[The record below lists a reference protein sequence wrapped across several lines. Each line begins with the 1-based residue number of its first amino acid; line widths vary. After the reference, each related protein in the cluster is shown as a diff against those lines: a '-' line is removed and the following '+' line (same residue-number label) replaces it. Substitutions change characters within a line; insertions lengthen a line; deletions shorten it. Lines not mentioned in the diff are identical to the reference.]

1 MIKSV
6 NNYPVSTLLDIESDV
21 IYVIPRYQREYTW
34 SRIQWDALLDD
45 LLDNEIHYFLGSII
59 CINQSQ
65 DSLAIRELELVD
77 GQQRM
82 TTISILLAAIY
93 DIFNKQPNLVME
105 QQIELYN
112 LKHKL
117 ALKKMPNQPRL
128 VPQVQNNNQQDYF
141 SVLDSIGILQ
151 DIEMAAHAGNRRVFK
166 AYRHFLSRINQYL
179 EHSDNSIIKLQEL
192 LGKVNTATLVKI
204 EVASTSDAY
213 TLFES
218 LNNRGVPLTAIDLIK
233 NKLLAVLESQDKG
246 SIDKQYNRWK
256 KVIDALGDDYTVQ
269 ERFFRQY
276 YNAFKSSLKQ
286 IVSVPVATKSN
297 LIKIYEK
304 LITQD
309 AEGFLQTM
317 IRMSEYYAQIV
328 SYRAVPNQ
336 PKLSSLLLSL
346 DRIQGRPAYLLLM
359 VLFECKADLKLQ
371 DIHLEQTVEFLISY
385 FVRRNAT
392 DLPPTRDLT
401 RIFMDVVE
409 SIMTLKGDEVVK
421 HIQTRL
427 KAESASD
434 EQFEKSLKGPI
445 YEDNKA
451 VCRFV
456 LCALEE
462 SRMTRE
468 TQVDLWALKGKKYVW
483 TIEHIFPQGDNI
495 PIDWV
500 EMIAD
505 GDTELAEEYRQAY
518 VHCLGNLTISG
529 YNSALGN
536 KSFEDKKN
544 RVDKQGRK
552 VGYNNGLY
560 LNESLIEQD
569 SWSVQKIEDRT
580 DRLVAEIMEKYLLT
594 VSIASI

>member
-6 NNYPVSTLLDIESDV
+6 YNYPVSTLLDIESGV
-21 IYVIPRYQREYTW
+21 VYAIPRYQREYTW
-34 SRIQWDALLDD
+34 SRAQWDALFDD
-45 LLDNEIHYFLGSII
+45 LLDNELHYFLGSII

-65 DSLAIRELELVD
+65 DTLAVQELELVD

-82 TTISILLAAIY
+82 TTLSLLLAAIY
-93 DIFNKQPNLVME
+93 DSFNKLPNLSIE

-117 ALKKMPNQPRL
+117 VLKKAPNQPRL
-128 VPQVQNNNQQDYF
+128 IPQVQNSNQQDYF
-141 SVLDSIGILQ
+141 TVLGQIGILE
-151 DIEMAAHAGNRRVFK
+151 DVEAVANAGNRRVFK
-166 AYRHFLSRINQYL
+166 AFRHFLSRIELFL
-179 EHSDNSIIKLQEL
+179 EHSTDPLTKLQGL
-192 LGKVNTATLVKI
+192 LEKVNTATLVKI
-204 EVASTSDAY
+204 EVAGHSDAY

-256 KVIDALGDDYTVQ
+256 KVIEALSDDYAVQ

-276 YNAFKSSLKQ
+276 YNAFKSSLKD

-297 LIKIYEK
+297 LIHVYEK
-304 LITQD
+304 LISND
-309 AEGFLQTM
+309 AEAFLQAM
-317 IRMSEYYAQIV
+317 IRMSEHYAQIV
-328 SYRAVPNQ
+328 GYRPVSGQ
-336 PKLSSLLLSL
+336 PKLSALLLSL
-346 DRIQGRPAYLLLM
+346 DRIQGAAAYLLLM
-359 VLFECKADLKLQ
+359 VLFERKAALKLE
-371 DIHLEQTVEFLISY
+371 DIHLEQIVDFLIAF
-385 FVRRNAT
+385 FVRRNTT

-401 RIFMDVVE
+401 RIFMDVAE
-409 SIMTLKGDEVVK
+409 SILTLHGVEVVR
-421 HIQTRL
+421 HIQSKL

-434 EQFEKSLKGPI
+434 EQFERSLKGPV

-468 TQVDLWALKGKKYVW
+468 NQVDLWALKAKQYIW

-495 PIDWV
+495 PASWV
-500 EMIAD
+500 KMIAD
-505 GDTELAEEYRQAY
+505 GDGVLAEEYRQSY

-536 KSFEDKKN
+536 KSFEEKKN
-544 RVDKQGRK
+544 RVDSQDRK

-560 LNESLIEQD
+560 LNESLITED
-569 SWSVQKIEDRT
+569 SWSVDKIEART
-580 DRLVAEIMEKYLLT
+580 GKLVAEVMKKYPLMVLN
-594 VSIASI
+594 ADA

>member
-6 NNYPVSTLLDIESDV
+6 YNYPVSTLLDIESDV

-34 SRIQWDALLDD
+34 SRVQWDALLDD
-45 LLDNEIHYFLGSII
+45 LLDNELHYFLGSII

-65 DSLAIRELELVD
+65 DSLAVRELELVD

-117 ALKKMPNQPRL
+117 VLKKVPNQPRL

-141 SVLDSIGILQ
+141 SVLDSVGILQ
-151 DIEMAAHAGNRRVFK
+151 DIEIAAHAGNRRVFK

-179 EHSDNSIIKLQEL
+179 EQSDNPIVKLQEL
-192 LGKVNTATLVKI
+192 LEKVNTATLVKI

-246 SIDKQYNRWK
+246 SIDKKYNRWK
-256 KVIDALGDDYTVQ
+256 KVIDALGDDYAVQ

-276 YNAFKSSLKQ
+276 YNAFKPSLKQ

-468 TQVDLWALKGKKYVW
+468 TQVDLWALKGKKYIW

-500 EMIAD
+500 EMISD

-594 VSIASI
+594 VPIASI